1 MVNQK
6 PRNSRSRWVG
16 SEFMTNVRLQPIA
29 NRDDRRRCLQ
39 RTLSFN
45 HRFWNIFSAISG
57 GLAIFACL
65 PVLGQGIASGQ
76 SLFTPAVSTLSGIAS
91 AAFSSKDSATG
102 VITDV
107 FMGNGST
114 GPFMLSYSEPQ
125 VGSQL
130 VVLNGRLLV
139 EGNDYTLNYTTG
151 QIILKQPLPN
161 GALLRVSYKSF
172 GGKQQNSNM
181 PSAVPLQW
189 QLAGNQHGW
198 LRLNSM
204 LQSNTTGGGLPEVQ
218 TNLQLHGVT
227 AMGTASQLTAGMF
240 VDLHGGNWLRR
251 SGVVLGDK
259 SAWKGGNFALQMN
272 RAGTQFNQSDA
283 AGISAGQQNMQAALN
298 LQPLKQLSFSLNAQ
312 DFQQLGAPPAGR
324 GASDVISSTRQQ
336 FSGAMNLQLSGGT
349 QLQGQRNVNTTAP
362 AGGKAETVTQDNVNL
377 VQQLPGHTTAT
388 AGYTANNASGGAGNS
403 YTQTSSLSLTSQP
416 TSQLQ
421 LRGSFQNVVG
431 VTPQNQE
438 SLGVG
443 YTPISKVP
451 GLNLNLSDDEQFI
464 PSGVVAT
471 RAVNV
476 NAPLLNN
483 RLKIAAGVSQY
494 LAPGQSLYG
503 SSVSAMAQI
512 NRAVSLQGDMQLRWQ
527 QLTSSASSG
536 TMPASNTYGVNLAVQ
551 PTQSIK
557 LTGGFTR
564 NPVTNGQV
572 MRALQENVGL
582 NATVGALSL
591 NTNVSLQDL
600 YNGAASDV
608 DTFSLSLKLSPY
620 DSLQTGLQANNL
632 FGGVSGGQQT
642 YQLGFTHSLGNIFD
656 FSLAATLTVHNGMGQ
671 LNNQPDYG
679 AQAQLGLHF

>member
-1 MVNQK
+1 MLRLKTSHSTDLDGCAIWADCRLNGRMGAGI
-6 PRNSRSRWVG
+6 PGIRLWSARHVG
-16 SEFMTNVRLQPIA
+16 LPATKGLRAIA
-29 NRDDRRRCLQ
+29 
-39 RTLSFN
+39 
-45 HRFWNIFSAISG
+45 A
-57 GLAIFACL
+57 AIFVSTCVPA
-65 PVLGQGIASGQ
+65 LGQNIAPGQ
-76 SLFTPAVSTLSGIAS
+76 SLYSPGISSSVGTAS
-91 AAFSSKDSATG
+91 AAFSNRDSATG

-107 FMGNGST
+107 FMGTGST
-114 GPFMLSYSEPQ
+114 GPFVLSYSQPQ

-130 VVLNGRLLV
+130 VVVNGRLLV
-139 EGNDYTLNYTTG
+139 EGNDYNVNYTTG
-151 QIILKQPLPN
+151 QISLAQPLPT
-161 GALLRVSYKSF
+161 GSLLRVTYKSF
-172 GGKQQNSNM
+172 GGKQQNTGI

-204 LQSNTTGGGLPEVQ
+204 LQRNTSGGGLPAVQ
-218 TNLQLHGVT
+218 TDLQLHGIT
-227 AMGTASQLTAGMF
+227 ALGSASQLTAGMF

-259 SAWKGGNFALQMN
+259 SAWKGGDFALQLN
-272 RAGTQFNQSDA
+272 RAGTQFNQSDV

-312 DFQQLGAPPAGR
+312 DFQQLGAPTSGR
-324 GASDVISSTRQQ
+324 GSSDVVSSTREQ
-336 FSGAMNLQLSGGT
+336 FSGGMNLQLGGGT
-349 QLQGQRNVNTTAP
+349 HVQGQRNVSTTAP
-362 AGGKAETVTQDNVNL
+362 AGGKSETVVQDNVNL

-388 AGYTANNASGGAGNS
+388 AAYAATNASGAAGNTYS
-403 YTQTSSLSLTSQP
+403 QSSSLSLTSQP
-416 TSQLQ
+416 TAQMQLH
-421 LRGSFQNVVG
+421 GVFENVVG
-431 VTPQNQE
+431 STPQNQE
-438 SLGVG
+438 SLAVG
-443 YTPISKVP
+443 YTPVAKIP
-451 GLNLNLSDDEQFI
+451 GLNLNLSDSEQFMQT
-464 PSGVVAT
+464 GVVAT
-471 RAVNV
+471 RAFNV
-476 NAPLLNN
+476 NAPLLHN
-483 RLKIAAGVSQY
+483 RVKLAAGVNQFLS
-494 LAPGQSLYG
+494 PGQSLYG
-503 SSVSAMAQI
+503 SSVSASAQI

-536 TMPASNTYGVNLAVQ
+536 TMPTVNTYGVNLAVQ
-551 PTQSIK
+551 PIQNVK

-572 MRALQENVGL
+572 VRALQENVGL

-591 NTNVSLQDL
+591 NTNVSMQDL

-608 DTFSLSLKLSPY
+608 DSFSLSLKLSPY

-632 FGGVSGGQQT
+632 FGGLSGGQQT